1 MAKCVGIVGLG
12 LMGQAMS
19 PTLLEAGFKVVGYD
33 VLEAQV
39 KAAGAKGVLGLS
51 SPMEVAREADVV
63 ISSLPNSDVVE
74 EVHLGPEG
82 TCHGAHEGLI
92 LIDTSTISP
101 EAARSIGS
109 RLAERGLPFLDAPI
123 SGTSSMVA
131 RRDCIVMVGGGEEV
145 FERCRDVLEAIGKKV
160 FYVGPSGAGTQL
172 KLIANHLVGT
182 VTVALAEAFSL
193 GLKAG
198 IDPELMLEV
207 LRPSAS
213 GSKMMDVRGPLMARG
228 YFEAQMKVD
237 MFLKDFRLI
246 IGNGQSL
253 GVPLPMASLAQ
264 QVATAAGSMGYGSE
278 DLASV
283 IKVFEEMADIK
294 R

>member
-19 PTLLEAGFKVVGYD
+19 GSLSEAGFKLVGYD
-33 VLEAQV
+33 ILEAQM
-39 KAAGAKGVLGLS
+39 KAAGEKGVHGLS

-63 ISSLPNSDVVE
+63 ISSVPNSDIVE
-74 EVHLGPEG
+74 EVHLGSEG
-82 TCHGAHEGLI
+82 TSRGAHEGLI

-109 RLAERGLPFLDAPI
+109 RLAEKGLPFLDAPI
-123 SGTSSMVA
+123 SGTSAMVA
-131 RRDCIVMVGGGEEV
+131 QRDCIVMVGGEKEV
-145 FERCRDVLEAIGKKV
+145 FDRCLDVLEAIGKKV
-160 FYVGPSGAGTQL
+160 FHIGPSGAGAQL
-172 KLIANHLVGT
+172 KLVANHLVGT

-193 GLKAG
+193 GIKAG
-198 IDPELMLEV
+198 IDPQLMVEV
-207 LRPSAS
+207 LRPGAA
-213 GSKMMDVRGPLMARG
+213 GSKMLDVRGPLMARG
-228 YFEAQMKVD
+228 DFETQMKIE

-246 IGNGQSL
+246 LGNGQSL
-253 GVPLPMASLAQ
+253 GVPLPMVSLAQ
-264 QVATAAGSMGYGSE
+264 QVATAASSMGYGTK